1 MRLTLR
7 LSTICLTLLT
17 VLSSSATAQGT
28 PRSAPPI
35 PEGYSQVPY
44 LSDTPERTFKRAE
57 EVLEPGQ
64 DYSAII
70 TTSKGPITVDLFEQE
85 TPETVN
91 SFVFLSLHH
100 FYDGLT
106 FHRVLDGFMAQG
118 GDPAGDGTGGPG
130 YSFGDEFVEGIHF
143 DKPLRLAMANAGPA
157 TETNGSQ
164 FFITFVPTPH
174 LDGLHT
180 IFGTVTAGR
189 EVLDRLQRIDPQ
201 RPDTIMEPWR
211 KLAYAA
217 RQGVELAGDPEAR
230 LEDYFTQTLGTF
242 PEVGESFTIDGV
254 SGVIGQGQ
262 DEPLVGFY
270 PVPDTIESVTIITRD
285 QE

>member
-1 MRLTLR
+1 MRPHRHFLTACLV
-7 LSTICLTLLT
+7 LVSTVPGLL
-17 VLSSSATAQGT
+17 VTAQ
-28 PRSAPPI
+28 SAPQI
-35 PEGYSQVPY
+35 PEGYSEVPY
-44 LSDTPERTFKRAE
+44 LSDTPERTFEKADD
-57 EVLEPGQ
+57 VLEAGK

-70 TTSKGPITVDLFEQE
+70 TTSKGPITVDLFEKE

-118 GDPAGDGTGGPG
+118 GDPKGDGTGGPG
-130 YSFGDEFVEGIHF
+130 YNFGDEFADGIHF

-157 TETNGSQ
+157 TNTNGSQ

-180 IFGTVTAGR
+180 IFGTVTAGK
-189 EVLDRLQRIDPQ
+189 EALDTLQLIDPQ
-201 RPDTIMEPWR
+201 RPTTIMEPWR
-211 KLAYAA
+211 KLAYVA
-217 RQGVELAGDPEAR
+217 QNGVKLNGAPGAR
-230 LEDYFTQTLGTF
+230 LEDYLTEKLGAF
-242 PEVGESFTIDGV
+242 PEIGESFTIDGA

-262 DEPLVGFY
+262 DEPLIGFY
-270 PVPDTIESVTIITRD
+270 PIPDTIESVTILTKD